1 MLTLPGEIASSLADE
16 SSRPQLLLGLENVTA
31 GYGGP
36 PVISSLSLRV
46 GQGEVVTVVGPNG
59 AGKSTVVKAVIGE
72 IPITDGRVTLA
83 GEEITNL
90 PTEMLV
96 RHSVGYVPQVRD
108 VFPTMSVRENLEMG
122 GYLLPKKEVDARIEE
137 VFEIFPQLKAL
148 AGRRSAVSKLSG
160 GERKMVALGRALMF
174 RPKLLILDEPT
185 AGLAVQIARRVLREQ
200 ISVLVER
207 GTAVLLIEQRATDA
221 LEISDWGYVLVSGQ
235 VKISAQASTILA
247 RKDIGEIFL
256 GKSITAA
263 G

>member
-1 MLTLPGEIASSLADE
+1 
-16 SSRPQLLLGLENVTA
+16 
-31 GYGGP
+31 
-36 PVISSLSLRV
+36 
-46 GQGEVVTVVGPNG
+46 
-59 AGKSTVVKAVIGE
+59 
-72 IPITDGRVTLA
+72 
-83 GEEITNL
+83 
-90 PTEMLV
+90 
-96 RHSVGYVPQVRD
+96 
-108 VFPTMSVRENLEMG
+108 
-122 GYLLPKKEVDARIEE
+122 
-137 VFEIFPQLKAL
+137 
-148 AGRRSAVSKLSG
+148 
-160 GERKMVALGRALMF
+160 MVALGRALMF

-221 LEISDWGYVLVSGQ
+221 LEISNWGYVLVSGQ